1 LAGNYRNR
9 VERDLDALPPPLTAS
24 EQWKVDIRS
33 SPMNRNREDHIKD
46 VLNGVADSPAEQAI
60 YDAKIILRGN
70 KPI

>member
-1 LAGNYRNR
+1 
-9 VERDLDALPPPLTAS
+9 
-24 EQWKVDIRS
+24 
-33 SPMNRNREDHIKD
+33 MNRNREDHIKD